1 MSESAVNWHEGMFL
15 RPQHFQAAERYWHDQ
30 VRQSSL
36 WDVHYNWG
44 LRAAEI
50 DPDALRNYLVVVP
63 HLQARLRDGTLIRVP
78 QDGPLA
84 PLDLREAL
92 ERPAAVEVRLAV
104 PVVQLGR
111 ANVGGLG
118 DEGVRYR
125 ADSPRDGV
133 FDENTGQN
141 ARPVQFRRLNLRL
154 LSSAQDPSGYEV
166 LPIARVERSAQ
177 AEAVPQLQ
185 DVYIP
190 PLLACDAWEPLNQG
204 ILQQVY
210 YRIGKLVKQR
220 AQQVRTRRITF
231 DSQSPGDRQIFEGL
245 RVLNEASTYLGV
257 MAQASGVHPLPAYL
271 ELCRLVGRLAIF
283 GADPEPPELPA
294 YDHDD
299 LGRCFYTVK
308 KYIDDLLTRGTFEL
322 GYEEREFVGSG
333 LRMKVEMKPEWLLP
347 AWQMY
352 VGVESSLPAAECVQL
367 LTGRLN
373 MKIGSFERVDE
384 IFRLGHRGLAFAYA
398 PRPPRAL
405 PESRS
410 LTYFQI
416 NRESSLDEW
425 QNVKDTLKLA
435 IRLNEKLV
443 AGNIEGQ
450 KVVTIRTE
458 GQTASMQFTLY
469 IVPQA
474 LAAVV

>member
-1 MSESAVNWHEGMFL
+1 MSESSVNWYEGMFL

-30 VRQSSL
+30 VFQSSR

-44 LRAAEI
+44 LAAVEI
-50 DPDALRNYLVVVP
+50 DPDALRNYRFVVP
-63 HLQARLRDGTLIRVP
+63 RLQARLRDGTLVRVP
-78 QDGPLA
+78 HDGSLA
-84 PLDLREAL
+84 PLSLREPL
-92 ERPAAVEVRLAV
+92 ERRSPVEIGLAV
-104 PVVQLGR
+104 PSVLLGR
-111 ANVGGLG
+111 ANVGTQN
-118 DEGVRYR
+118 EASARYHT
-125 ADSPRDGV
+125 DSPHDGV

-141 ARPVQFRRLNLRL
+141 PRPVQFRRLNLRL
-154 LSSAQDPSGYEV
+154 VSTAQDLAGYEV

-177 AEAVPQLQ
+177 AEAVPQLHE
-185 DVYIP
+185 VYIP

-204 ILQQVY
+204 IIQQVY
-210 YRIGKLVKQR
+210 HRIGKLVKQR
-220 AQQVRTRRITF
+220 AQQVRSRRITF

-245 RVLNEASTYLGV
+245 RVLNEASAYLGIL
-257 MAQASGVHPLPAYL
+257 AQANGVHPLPAYL
-271 ELCRLVGRLAIF
+271 ELCRLVGRLAVF

-299 LGRCFYTVK
+299 LGRCFFTVK
-308 KYIDDLLTRGTFEL
+308 RYIDDLLTRGTFEL
-322 GYEEREFVGSG
+322 GYEERPFVGAG

-352 VGVESSLPAAECVQL
+352 VGVESSLPPAECEKL

-373 MKIGSFERVDE
+373 MKIGSFERVEE
-384 IFRLGHRGLAFAYA
+384 IYQRGLRGLVFAYDS
-398 PRPPRAL
+398 RPPRAL
-405 PESRS
+405 PESRT

-416 NRESSLDEW
+416 KRESSLDEW
-425 QNVKDTLKLA
+425 KNVQDTLKLA

-474 LAAVV
+474 LAAS